1 MQDFCNKGCRNNMGQ
16 PAFTLGQRR
25 GYGTVNGKSKT
36 VDGQRGSALILV
48 LIALALGSLIITPT
62 LNYVSTG
69 LLETRVSEEMLLDLY
84 SADAAVEYSLWQ
96 LKYDVDGLA
105 DQLNPENPS
114 SNTTITVNGVDI
126 SITTEISQS
135 FQDDTG
141 VFPVLPSESG
151 IHLAV
156 ALQIL
161 TPSWTSSGQIAYLTH
176 VVYIY
181 NYGTS
186 AAHLK
191 TLSQQLDPDL
201 LYVEWSYEGPVA
213 DLTVTAVDDHSELYF
228 DFTEPL
234 PALWPQETVTI
245 TFIASAV
252 EDMGEHNYLFS
263 GNVTHAGFEEEG
275 VLYSGGSGIT
285 SFGLYDITV
294 TVGSYTYLVNVGI
307 TEEGE
312 IVLRSWQLQ

>member
-1 MQDFCNKGCRNNMGQ
+1 M
-16 PAFTLGQRR
+16 
-25 GYGTVNGKSKT
+25 NGKSKT

-48 LIALALGSLIITPT
+48 LIALTLGSLIITPT

-69 LLETRVSEEMLLDLY
+69 LLETRVSEEMLLNQY

-96 LKYDVDGLA
+96 LKYDVDGLT
-105 DQLNPENPS
+105 DQLGPENPS
-114 SNTTITVNGVDI
+114 SNTTITVNDVDV

-135 FQDDTG
+135 LQDDTG
-141 VFPVLPSESG
+141 PFLVLPSESG

-156 ALQIL
+156 ALQIIP
-161 TPSWTSSGQIAYLTH
+161 PSWSRSGQIAYFTH

-186 AAHLK
+186 GAHLK

-201 LYVEWSYEGPVA
+201 LYVEGSYEGPGT
-213 DLTVTAVDDHSELYF
+213 DLTTTVVDDHWELYF
-228 DFTEPL
+228 EFIQPL
-234 PALWPQETVTI
+234 PQIKAQETMVI

-252 EDMGEHNYLFS
+252 EDMGERSYS
-263 GNVTHAGFEEEG
+263 GSGSVTYAGFEEEG
-275 VLYSGGSGIT
+275 VTYAGESGIS

-312 IVLRSWQLQ
+312 LVLRSWQLQ

>member
-1 MQDFCNKGCRNNMGQ
+1 M
-16 PAFTLGQRR
+16 
-25 GYGTVNGKSKT
+25 NGKLKT
-36 VDGQRGSALILV
+36 VDRQRGSALILV

-69 LLETRVSEEMLLDLY
+69 LLESRVSEDMLLNQY

-105 DQLNPENPS
+105 GQLGPENPS

-126 SITTEISQS
+126 SVTTAISESPQAE
-135 FQDDTG
+135 TG
-141 VFPVLPSESG
+141 VFPVLPSEDG

-161 TPSWTSSGQIAYLTH
+161 TPSWSGSGEIAYLTH

-181 NYGTS
+181 NYGSS

-201 LYVEWSYEGPVA
+201 LYVEGSYEGPAA
-213 DLTVTAVDDHSELYF
+213 DLTTTAVDDHLELYF
-228 DFTEPL
+228 DFDAPL
-234 PALWPQETVTI
+234 PTVGSQETLII
-245 TFIASAV
+245 TFIASAAD
-252 EDMGEHNYLFS
+252 DMGEHNYS
-263 GNVTHAGFEEEG
+263 GSGSVTYAGFEEEG
-275 VLYSGGSGIT
+275 VAYSGESGIS